1 MAATITT
8 VSPAL
13 LTTDERLSARHL
25 LPWRLLLPLLTL
37 ATLLIDGYH
46 PFAEDGGVY
55 VAGIEYLLNPQLFPH
70 YTVFVTAHLKY
81 SIFAP
86 GMAVL
91 VHITHLPLG
100 SILLPGYI
108 FSLWLLLYAGL
119 QLLKRCEF
127 SQLAQLSGVALLA
140 AWSTLP
146 VAGTSLMLIDP
157 YLTARSF
164 TTPLTLLAC
173 AFALDQ
179 WSLSAKNQGGR
190 SALLCGLCLVS
201 TALLHP
207 LMAVSALAIV
217 VFLRLLRHSHAV
229 LLCSIFAMT
238 AVLLTALVHRLSR
251 PDAPSVSAAS
261 LSRYYWFLSQW
272 QWFELC
278 GLLGPIAILGLMQW
292 HQRDHAKRQ
301 LCRACLMAG
310 GTAIALALLFAHA
323 HSASYLIA
331 RLQPLR
337 VFLPIYAVMALLI
350 GGTTMQKVQQ
360 LRRWLI
366 WLPVATVTISG
377 AALFFAQ
384 RNIFPVSHHIELPW
398 QAPVNPW
405 SQAFVWVRSNTA
417 KDALFALDADY
428 ITTPGEDAQ
437 TFRATAQ
444 RSALPDFSK
453 DGGEASIT
461 PALTGLWQ
469 QSLEAQFAV
478 QNGTHLIARNSLSKQ
493 NDAERDAHLRPLG
506 VTWMVLLS
514 DALTDHR
521 CPYNNGTV
529 KVCQLT

>member
-1 MAATITT
+1 
-8 VSPAL
+8 
-13 LTTDERLSARHL
+13 
-25 LPWRLLLPLLTL
+25 
-37 ATLLIDGYH
+37 
-46 PFAEDGGVY
+46 
-55 VAGIEYLLNPQLFPH
+55 
-70 YTVFVTAHLKY
+70 
-81 SIFAP
+81 
-86 GMAVL
+86 
-91 VHITHLPLG
+91 
-100 SILLPGYI
+100 
-108 FSLWLLLYAGL
+108 
-119 QLLKRCEF
+119 
-127 SQLAQLSGVALLA
+127 
-140 AWSTLP
+140 
-146 VAGTSLMLIDP
+146 
-157 YLTARSF
+157 
-164 TTPLTLLAC
+164 
-173 AFALDQ
+173 
-179 WSLSAKNQGGR
+179 
-190 SALLCGLCLVS
+190 
-201 TALLHP
+201 
-207 LMAVSALAIV
+207 MAVSALAIV
-217 VFLRLLRHSHAV
+217 SFVRLLRHFRAM
-229 LLCSIFAMT
+229 LRCSIFAMA
-238 AVLLTALVHRLSR
+238 AVLLTALVHRLSP
-251 PDAPSVSAAS
+251 PDAPSVAAAS

-272 QWFELC
+272 QWYELC

-292 HQRDHAKRQ
+292 RQRDHAKQQ

-323 HSASYLIA
+323 HSASYFIA

-350 GGTTMQKVQQ
+350 GATTMQKVQQ

-384 RNIFPVSHHIELPW
+384 RNTFPASHHIELPW
-398 QAPVNPW
+398 RAPANPW

-417 KDALFALDADY
+417 EDALFALDADY

-461 PALTGLWQ
+461 PAFTDLWQ

-478 QNGTHLIARNSLSKQ
+478 QNGTHLIARNSLSRQ

-529 KVCQLT
+529 KVCELT